1 MSTYSMRAAVKGV
14 LSFFVLLATA
24 ALSFGE
30 DGPDHEGGHPT
41 KGPRGGVLV
50 ELGNEELHAELLH
63 DDETGTV
70 TVFMLD
76 NEARRYVQVTAAELV
91 IQIRHERQAQQ
102 FRLKAKPQKGDRAGL
117 TSCFAIRDPRL
128 VELLDDHHTE
138 ARMAIKIGERSFV
151 GRIAHVH
158 DHEHGDAHAH

>member
-1 MSTYSMRAAVKGV
+1 MSTYSTREVAKGV
-14 LSFFVLLATA
+14 LSLLVLLATA
-24 ALSFGE
+24 TLSFAG
-30 DGPDHEGGHPT
+30 DGHDHEGGHPT
-41 KGPRGGVLV
+41 KGPRGGALV

-63 DDETGTV
+63 DDEAGTV

-76 NEARRYVQVTAAELV
+76 NEARRYVQVTATELV
-91 IQIRHERQAQQ
+91 IQIRHENQAEQ

-117 TSCFAIRDPRL
+117 TSCFAIRNPRL
-128 VELLDDHHTE
+128 VQFLDDHHTE
-138 ARMAIKIGERSFV
+138 ARMGIKIGERSFV